1 MKALNILPD
10 GYSQIYEIDLQKNK
24 KNIMSSSLLAM
35 SLLSIPIINGCSKF
49 VIEQEKDV
57 FELTDSTKTSKG
69 VDVNSGIEIVIDD
82 SLSVIEHTIIL

>member
-1 MKALNILPD
+1 MIKISPISKSNHFVN
-10 GYSQIYEIDLQKNK
+10 YLQKNK

-69 VDVNSGIEIVIDD
+69 VDENSGIEIVIDD
-82 SLSVIEHTIIL
+82 SLNVIEHTIIL